1 MAEAELW
8 SGTVRAARGSEVVEE
23 LSLGVLGG
31 PGTPPCSPTSRF
43 QAGSISK
50 LVQSVVALHLA
61 DRHRLR
67 LDEPI
72 SRRLGDLP
80 PAWST
85 ITLHQ
90 LLTHTSGLG
99 HWGDIP
105 GLPPLLESPP
115 PPDDLVA
122 LVISAPLAYPPGAGW
137 RYSGPGFVLAAL
149 VLEAAAGRPYSD
161 LADDL
166 VIGAAG
172 LSGTTSG
179 RFPVGDAD
187 VATGHHRGSAIRVDP
202 GFAGI
207 PGTGDVWTT
216 TADLVRLAQA
226 LRGGDLLAPAS
237 AAGLWT
243 PHARLP
249 GSRDTGSPLR
259 MEAYGYGTFLGQ
271 LGGRTARMNPGD
283 NPGFQSLLAYL
294 PDDDLDLA
302 ILCNEDA
309 PSVEAAVRDLGL
321 A

>member
-1 MAEAELW
+1 MAEPKLW
-8 SGTVRAARGSEVVEE
+8 TGTARVVRGDEVVEE
-23 LSLGVLGG
+23 LSLGALGG
-31 PGTPPCSPTSRF
+31 PGTPPCSPTTRF

-50 LVQSVVALHLA
+50 LVLSIVALRLV
-61 DRHRLR
+61 DQHRLR

-72 SRRLGDLP
+72 TRWLGDAP
-80 PAWST
+80 PGWSM

-90 LLTHTSGLG
+90 LLSHTCGLG

-122 LVISAPLAYPPGAGW
+122 LVRRAPLAYPPGTGW
-137 RYSGPGFVLAAL
+137 RYSGPGFVVAAL
-149 VLEAAAGRPYSD
+149 VLEAAAGRPYGE
-161 LADDL
+161 LAGEL
-166 VIGAAG
+166 VIGTAG
-172 LSGTTSG
+172 LDGTTSG
-179 RFPVGDAD
+179 LFPLGEPD
-187 VATGHHRGSAIRVDP
+187 VATGHHEGRPVRVDP
-202 GFAGI
+202 GFAGV
-207 PGTGDVWTT
+207 PGTGDLWTT
-216 TADLVRLAQA
+216 TVDLVRLAQA
-226 LRGGDLLAPAS
+226 LREGDLLAPAS
-237 AAGLWT
+237 AARLWT

-302 ILCNEDA
+302 ILCKEDA